1 MIRKILF
8 MAGLFYLVAQNFPFR
23 AACPVSKS
31 IVNTSQPMA
40 TSLDGTPSNVYGRMW
55 VFGNGASVN
64 SGAAR
69 QAQPG
74 GADCANVGTT
84 PEPYWDFSGCTG
96 GTNPYG
102 VYADAFNATA
112 WANGCPANTDRIVI
126 LLEDTSARYAIISKI
141 GSAGTWDLD
150 QVPTQAASAPT
161 FTITRTSAPNADPLV
176 FDVNLSNL
184 PANGNGGYAPGDGAP
199 SSPLITGY
207 ELYYQ
212 NSASVPSNLYSGS
225 WTLCGNG
232 VISGATTTTQT
243 GVTAAK
249 PGPGTNMY
257 LLLRPTFESGYKSL
271 YGVLYTGFP
280 PTPAG
285 VFASCEASL
294 AKGQVTVTWRTNVET
309 GTARFVVE
317 TSKNENGPFTEVA
330 GTETEPKGNYAFY
343 TAAFP
348 NPYPGAKK
356 FFVRVKSADFD
367 GKEYFSN
374 TVKITRK
381 TAKRYGQEIFLD
393 DGE

>member
-1 MIRKILF
+1 MKRKFFLLALLF
-8 MAGLFYLVAQNFPFR
+8 LAGLGIRVR
-23 AACPVSKS
+23 SECPGGSS
-31 IVNTSQPMA
+31 IVNTAQAVA
-40 TSLDGTPSNVYGRMW
+40 TSLDATPSNVYGRMW

-74 GADCANVGTT
+74 GAGCGDVGTT
-84 PEPYWDFSGCTG
+84 AEPYWDFSGCVS

-102 VYADAFNATA
+102 VYADTFQATA

-126 LLEDTSARYAIISKI
+126 LLEDTSARYAIISKV

-150 QVPTQAASAPT
+150 QVATQVASAPT
-161 FTITRTSAPNADPLV
+161 FTITRTSAPDADPLV

-184 PANGNGGYAPGDGAP
+184 PASGNGGYAPGDGAP

-243 GVTAAK
+243 GVTATK
-249 PGPGTNMY
+249 PGLGTNMY

-285 VFASCEASL
+285 VFASCNASL
-294 AKGQVTVTWRTNVET
+294 AKGQVTVNWRTNVEE

-317 TSKNENGPFTEVA
+317 TSKNESGPFTEVA
-330 GTETEPKGNYAFY
+330 GTETEPKGNHSFY

-356 FFVRVKSADFD
+356 FFVRVKSGDFD

-381 TAKRYGQEIFLD
+381 TALKYGKETLLD